1 MNSTIDSLQ
10 HMLSDDDSSS
20 SAWSRPRG
28 QDCSSSESDSGCES
42 ENGQE
47 QRQGCNTKPRCHF
60 ESSRVVLVEAQTR
73 TSLATTT
80 ATAAPVSLTPAD
92 EVHNGPAGPNPKTE
106 KKKKKEKINRPSKK
120 KREKYKA
127 KMLQNSADAVSTL
140 PKRVVLHPSR
150 DPGSSSKGNHD
161 PPDAAQLSPR
171 RAPKVQKVNFNLN
184 FF

>member
-1 MNSTIDSLQ
+1 MNSTIGSLQ

-28 QDCSSSESDSGCES
+28 QDCSSSASDSGCET

-47 QRQGCNTKPRCHF
+47 QGQGCNTKPRCHV
-60 ESSRVVLVEAQTR
+60 ESSRVVLEAQTR

-80 ATAAPVSLTPAD
+80 TTAAPVSLTPAD
-92 EVHNGPAGPNPKTE
+92 EVHNGPAGKTE
-106 KKKKKEKINRPSKK
+106 KKKKEKVNRPSKK

-150 DPGSSSKGNHD
+150 DPASSSKGNHD
-161 PPDAAQLSPR
+161 PPGAAQLSPR

>member
-10 HMLSDDDSSS
+10 HMLSDDDSSSS

-92 EVHNGPAGPNPKTE
+92 EVHNGPAGPDPKTE
-106 KKKKKEKINRPSKK
+106 KKKKEKINRPSKK

-150 DPGSSSKGNHD
+150 VPGSSSKGNHD
-161 PPDAAQLSPR
+161 PPGTAQLSPR